1 MLSTGFFLQVKTD
14 PQSLPTSLE
23 MDDPPVRGLHC
34 SPSQRDTIHTAAR
47 KGSETVLQQA
57 CL

>member
-1 MLSTGFFLQVKTD
+1 MKTD

-34 SPSQRDTIHTAAR
+34 SPSQRGTIHTEAR
-47 KGSETVLQQA
+47 KGSETVLQQT